1 MPAYP
6 WRGVP
11 RNGENRQGRTAMEPS
26 ELTTFVEQRFGKGWR
41 DLTVS
46 LDDIQ
51 VGGICRQAVRPAR
64 RTWWADREGG
74 VPPGRPV
81 RTAAPVPA
89 DVSPA
94 CKTLHDG
101 TVGTSNE

>member
-1 MPAYP
+1 MPAYT
-6 WRGVP
+6 WRGVT

-64 RTWWADREGG
+64 RIWWPTVWEEFH
-74 VPPGRPV
+74 PGDLCGLQRQFRPMSA
-81 RTAAPVPA
+81 RPARLNTTAR
-89 DVSPA
+89 
-94 CKTLHDG
+94 
-101 TVGTSNE
+101 